1 MYQYIG
7 NGGEGGSSGSLTGE
21 SNPFYKMQ
29 MSSGAFLEKIVWG
42 PAGCLSSTEGN
53 AFTVRPPA
61 SLQPSGSPHLYT
73 PSTEG
78 ALDQPGSPRNRVS
91 SLFPAFAGDFP
102 FPGTLVHPY
111 SQPHPRQHSISIFRK
126 LLALLQSPVKPC
138 FVNQPLLASIHQSH
152 LKEDSCY

>member
-1 MYQYIG
+1 
-7 NGGEGGSSGSLTGE
+7 
-21 SNPFYKMQ
+21 

-61 SLQPSGSPHLYT
+61 SLQPSGSPHLCT

-78 ALDQPGSPRNRVS
+78 TLDQPGSPRSYVS

-102 FPGTLVHPY
+102 FPGTLAHPY

-126 LLALLQSPVKPC
+126 LSPSSEPSETSLCKSTSPRLHPPVPPQGRLML
-138 FVNQPLLASIHQSH
+138 VSVSLNTSL
-152 LKEDSCY
+152 